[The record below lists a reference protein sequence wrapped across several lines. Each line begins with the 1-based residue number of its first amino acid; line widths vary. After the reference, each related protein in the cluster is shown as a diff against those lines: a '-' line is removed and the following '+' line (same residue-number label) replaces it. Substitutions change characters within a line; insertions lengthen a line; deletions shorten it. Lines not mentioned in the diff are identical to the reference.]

1 VYVVIDRQCLVCGML
16 GCECAQLTAS
26 YVHVQLDAE
35 SREVYKQEQRRV
47 KQQQKLAE
55 EERQRM
61 KDFDDYLVLAKYN
74 P

>member
-1 VYVVIDRQCLVCGML
+1 VYVVIDRQCLVCGVL
-16 GCECAQLTAS
+16 GCEFTQLTAS